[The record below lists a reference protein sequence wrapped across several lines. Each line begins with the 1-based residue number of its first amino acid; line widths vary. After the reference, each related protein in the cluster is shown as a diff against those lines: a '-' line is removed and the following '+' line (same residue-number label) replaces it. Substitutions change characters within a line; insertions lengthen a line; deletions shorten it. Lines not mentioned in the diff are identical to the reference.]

1 MQLLLLIQNRRMKR
15 ILTVGCC
22 FFVMATC
29 FAQQK
34 VVADKISGIVGD
46 KIVLKSE
53 VTAVAVTDP
62 QRQGMPVQDECL
74 VFDQMLIS
82 KALVLQ
88 AEKDSL
94 PVSDE
99 DVDAE
104 LDQRIRY
111 FIGMY
116 GGKDALEQI
125 AGKTVY
131 QLRDDM
137 RPSIREKR
145 LSDAMRAK
153 IVQNIGITPTEVK
166 EYYDK
171 IPKDNLLYYESE
183 VQVREIVVFPKAS
196 RDIEKLAQDELVEY
210 KKQIESGSKKMEF
223 LAKLYSEDPAVKDN
237 GGKYELNRNEKTWD
251 PVFMATAFRLKPG
264 QVSSVIKTKF
274 GYHILQL
281 ESRNG
286 DDLVVRHILRTPQIT
301 EPEIKEATQ
310 KLDTI
315 RRALVDN
322 YIGFKEAVA
331 RFSDDETAK
340 FTGGMKS
347 NKNGSNFLLIGDLD
361 KDIVLLLKGMKPG
374 DISQPTPFTDE
385 RGKKGVHIVQLVTRS
400 EPHRENLKDDYN
412 RVSQRA
418 LDEKKS
424 GIMEKW
430 FLSKIPTYFIMID
443 GDFRKC
449 GNLAK
454 WLPNAPTVSN

>member
-1 MQLLLLIQNRRMKR
+1 MKR
-15 ILTVGCC
+15 IIWAGFC
-22 FFVMATC
+22 FFSLAPS

-53 VTAVAVTDP
+53 VTAVAITDP
-62 QRQGMPVQDECL
+62 TRQGMPVQDECL

-94 PVSDE
+94 PVSEE

-104 LDQRIRY
+104 LDQRVRY

-116 GGKDALEQI
+116 GSKEALEQI
-125 AGKTVY
+125 AGKTIY
-131 QLRDDM
+131 QLKDDM
-137 RPSIREKR
+137 RPSIREQR
-145 LSDAMRAK
+145 MANAMRGK
-153 IVQNIGITPTEVK
+153 IVSDVRITPTEVK
-166 EYYDK
+166 DYYDK
-171 IPKDNLLYYESE
+171 IPRDRLLFYESE
-183 VQVREIVVFPKAS
+183 VQVREIVTYPKAS
-196 RDIEKLAQDELVEY
+196 RDIERLAIDELNDF
-210 KKQIESGSKKMEF
+210 KKQIESGAKKIDL
-223 LAKLYSEDPAVKDN
+223 LAKLYSDDPGSKEN
-237 GGKYELNRNEKTWD
+237 GGRYELNRNEKTWD
-251 PVFMATAFRLKPG
+251 PVFMATAFRLKEG
-264 QVSSVIKTKF
+264 QVSSVFKTKF
-274 GYHILQL
+274 GYHILQV

-286 DDLVVRHILRTPQIT
+286 DDVVVRHILRIPQIT
-301 EPEIKEATQ
+301 DPEIKDATL

-315 RRALVDN
+315 RKAIVDG
-322 YIGFKEAVA
+322 YIAFKEAVS

-340 FTGGMKS
+340 FNAGMKS
-347 NKNGSNFLLIGDLD
+347 GKNGSTYMLIGDLD

-385 RGKKGVHIVQLVTRS
+385 KGKKGVHIVQLVSRS
-400 EPHRENLKDDYN
+400 EPHRENLKDDYD
-412 RVSQRA
+412 RVAQRA

-424 GIMEKW
+424 GVMEKW

-454 WLPNAPTVSN
+454 WLPNVSTVSN